1 MSLLFIRCGKKKS
14 ILNLLQETFGH
25 SNKKLE
31 LQWADV
37 RKLRSNVCIRRVK
50 KKLFIAANKTFGEH

>member
-1 MSLLFIRCGKKKS
+1 MSLLFIPYRIKKS

-31 LQWADV
+31 LQWVDV
-37 RKLRSNVCIRRVK
+37 RKLGSNVCIGIARK
-50 KKLFIAANKTFGEH
+50 KKLFIAAKTLGGH